1 MAKGRIPVPEALRYS
16 MLLADA
22 LRKIHESGQAHGA
35 VSPSC
40 IALNRAGLDLLP
52 ALGSMGLVTAYT
64 APEVVQG
71 KPADSR
77 SDIFSFGAILYEMLT
92 GRAPFQGDSPAALAA
107 AIMNS
112 APPPSGSP
120 AVDRLVASCI
130 AKDPAARWQRVQKLL
145 LELKLLS
152 VAVRRSEPPSAA
164 RPQAD
169 LAIRAEMQQIESR
182 LTGRLAKCEQSLE
195 AVNEHLARMEQL
207 LQATVDRSEKLATA
221 ADTARQESAAARQ
234 ESAAAWQ
241 ESAAA
246 RQESATARQESTA
259 AQQESAAAR
268 QESTAARQESTTS
281 RQESAAA
288 RQESA
293 AARQESTAA
302 RQEAATARQESA
314 TARQES
320 ATLRESVSEDLGL
333 FERSLKSHAATIE
346 SVRTAMAQ
354 TDDLVERVVEALESL
369 QSVVLDHSDERVL
382 TLS

>member
-1 MAKGRIPVPEALRYS
+1 MPTLEAVGTISQTLAQRLAKGRIPVPEALRYS
-16 MLLADA
+16 MLLAEA

-52 ALGSMGLVTAYT
+52 ALGSMGFVTPYT

-92 GRAPFQGDSPAALAA
+92 GRAPFQADSPAALAA

-152 VAVRRSEPPSAA
+152 VAVRRSETPSAP

-169 LAIRAEMQQIESR
+169 PAIRAEMQQIELR
-182 LTGRLAKCEQSLE
+182 LTGRLAKCEQSLD
-195 AVNEHLARMEQL
+195 AVNERLARMEQL
-207 LQATVDRSEKLATA
+207 LQTTVDRSGRLETA
-221 ADTARQESAAARQ
+221 ADTV
-234 ESAAAWQ
+234 
-241 ESAAA
+241 
-246 RQESATARQESTA
+246 
-259 AQQESAAAR
+259 
-268 QESTAARQESTTS
+268 
-281 RQESAAA
+281 
-288 RQESA
+288 
-293 AARQESTAA
+293 
-302 RQEAATARQESA
+302 
-314 TARQES
+314 RQES
-320 ATLRESVSEDLGL
+320 ATLRDSVSEDLGL
-333 FERSLKSHAATIE
+333 FERSLKSQAATIE

-369 QSVVLDHSDERVL
+369 QSVVLDHSDERAL
-382 TLS
+382 ALS